1 MRSLGNERS
10 SGRLIGLTARSLP
23 RDSVQQRR
31 HITILFSDLSESTR
45 ISKVMEPELYADLLQ
60 RLRDIYEQLVPRH
73 GGEIVRIDGDGV
85 LCIFGYPEPHEDS
98 GRRAVEAA
106 IDLHSAVGSL
116 KLGQTGLGYPIQL
129 HSGIHAGI
137 VLVRSGDLVRGKFE
151 ILGDATN
158 IAAHL
163 CESARAGQILVS
175 EATLGGDIALFQA
188 GAREWLDVRSG
199 DKPLAVFAVRDRVP
213 HATRFAA
220 RTAQGLTLLSGR
232 DQDLAQLHRALDRAS
247 SGTAH
252 VVIVAGGAGIGKT
265 RLVSEF
271 LDGVGR
277 AGRHAFRGYCEAY
290 QGARPIQ
297 AFGQLADAM
306 LAAGAVI
313 EDDHQG
319 LLEALRR
326 GVINDSA
333 FLTVDRIA
341 SLFAALIRSLWE
353 DQPVILCIDDW
364 QWADDASRQLL
375 DRLETAI
382 TSPTLIIIATRSATG
397 LSEARGRRQIIYLLP
412 LAAEE
417 ADAAI
422 ASLLPMLG
430 PGTIKS
436 IRVQSGG
443 NPLFLEELCHAHDR
457 GEDVVASGDRNA
469 RLNALIQARFALL
482 SPLLADIVRKAAIIG
497 HIIPAWLFE
506 AISGLAPDSPELAVL
521 GAEDFL
527 FGGEVPGTLRFK
539 HGITCDAIYQMI
551 GLHERTALH
560 ASVAQALHKNAEQN
574 GEETWLEALAY
585 HHTAAGHTE
594 LAIDYAERAGDK
606 ALAASALDKAQ
617 THYRSALELL
627 QSPLATIDA
636 DRRSALLAR
645 KFGQSCVIDPSREQI
660 PVLEAACRRAGAT
673 GDREAIAWTEYWLGN
688 VLYGLGEPRLSIRH
702 LRRAE
707 AEALLAGDTKLL
719 VTIRAALGQAFATAG
734 DYPTALT
741 LLEEAI
747 TIKRCYRKPGRP
759 SIVLSYALSC
769 RGMVHADQG
778 RFEAA
783 FRDFDEA
790 IDVLAGAE
798 HGVTASVLT
807 QRCAAD
813 IWRGQYAEA
822 RALALQSR
830 GIAERARA
838 RYIFVNCRSLVAYPS
853 WHMSGDPAL
862 ADEIAGATL
871 WLEQSARHQFT
882 SLNFGWLT
890 QIMVGLGR
898 YSDAR
903 RYAARAFQRARKGD
917 RLGEAMAARAMAVAA
932 AQRHGWRSPSHYMR
946 LARASA
952 ERRGA
957 MHEAAQNRLC
967 EAEIALLEGKVMQ
980 ARWLC
985 KEAED
990 QFLQLNMDYFATRA
1004 SRLADQLVGVT

>member
-1 MRSLGNERS
+1 MRSLGNEGPF
-10 SGRLIGLTARSLP
+10 GRPAGLTARSLP
-23 RDSVQQRR
+23 GEFVQLRR

-45 ISKVMEPELYADLLQ
+45 ISKVMEPEIYADLLQ
-60 RLRDIYEQLVPRH
+60 QLRDIYEQLVPRH

-85 LCIFGYPEPHEDS
+85 LCMFGYPIPYEDS

-106 IDLHSAVGSL
+106 IDLHGAVGAL
-116 KLGQTGLGYPIQL
+116 KSGPGGLDYPIHL

-137 VLVRSGDLVRGKFE
+137 VLVRSGDLIRGKFE
-151 ILGDATN
+151 LLGDATN

-163 CESARAGQILVS
+163 CESARMGQILVS

-199 DKPLAVFAVRDRVP
+199 DNKPLAAFAVCDRVP

-220 RTAQGLTLLSGR
+220 RTAQGLTPLSGR
-232 DQDLAQLHRALDRAS
+232 DHDLAQLHRALDRAS
-247 SGTAH
+247 TGTAH
-252 VVIVAGGAGIGKT
+252 TVVVAGGAGIGKT

-271 LDGVGR
+271 LDAVGR
-277 AGRHAFRGYCEAY
+277 AGRYTFRGYCEAY

-313 EDDHQG
+313 EDEHQG
-319 LLEALRR
+319 FLEALRQ

-333 FLTVDRIA
+333 VLTIDRIA
-341 SLFAALIRSLWE
+341 ALFAVLIRSLCE

-382 TSPTLIIIATRSATG
+382 ISPALIVIATRSATG
-397 LSEARGRRQIIYLLP
+397 LSEGRNTQIVYLLP
-412 LAAEE
+412 LTVEE
-417 ADAAI
+417 TDAAI
-422 ASLLPMLG
+422 ASLLPMPG
-430 PGTIKS
+430 PGTIKD

-457 GEDVVASGDRNA
+457 GGDVIAAGDRNV
-469 RLNALIQARFALL
+469 RLNTLIQARFALL
-482 SPLLADIVRKAAIIG
+482 SPRLAEIVRKAAIIG

-506 AISGLAPDSPELAVL
+506 AISGLAPASPEVAVL

-527 FGGEVPGTLRFK
+527 FCGEVPGTLRFK
-539 HGITCDAIYQMI
+539 HGITRDAIYQMI
-551 GLHERTALH
+551 GLHERIALH
-560 ASVAQALHKNAEQN
+560 ANVAQALHENAKQH

-585 HHTAAGHTE
+585 HHSAAGHIE

-617 THYRSALELL
+617 AHYRSALDLL
-627 QSPLATIDA
+627 RSPLATTDA

-673 GDREAIAWTEYWLGN
+673 GDRVAVVWTEYWLGN
-688 VLYGLGEPRLSIRH
+688 ILYGLGEPRSSIHH
-702 LRRAE
+702 LKRAE
-707 AEALLAGDTKLL
+707 SEAMSAGDAKML
-719 VTIRAALGQAFATAG
+719 VAIRAALGQAFAAAC
-734 DYPTALT
+734 DYPVALT
-741 LLEEAI
+741 LLDEAI
-747 TIKRCYRKPGRP
+747 AIKRRYRKPGRP
-759 SIVLSYALSC
+759 SIVLSYSLSC

-778 RFEAA
+778 RFKAA

-790 IDVLAGAE
+790 IDTLAGAQHE
-798 HGVTASVLT
+798 VTASVLT

-822 RALALQSR
+822 RALALQSSA
-830 GIAERARA
+830 IAERARA
-838 RYIFVNCRSLVAYPS
+838 RYIFVNCRSLVAYPT
-853 WHMSGDPAL
+853 WHMSGDQAL

-882 SLNFGWLT
+882 SLNFGWLA
-890 QIMVGLGR
+890 QIMVELGCHAE
-898 YSDAR
+898 AR
-903 RYAARAFQRARKGD
+903 RFAARAFRRARKGD
-917 RLGEAMAARAMAVAA
+917 RLGEAMAARAMALAA
-932 AQRHGWRSPSHYMR
+932 AQRQGRRLPARYMR
-946 LARASA
+946 LAWISA

-957 MHEAAQNRLC
+957 VHEAAQNQLC
-967 EAEIALLEGKVMQ
+967 EAEIALL
-980 ARWLC
+980 
-985 KEAED
+985 D
-990 QFLQLNMDYFATRA
+990 
-1004 SRLADQLVGVT
+1004 